1 MSKQNNTATKTLN
14 EAEQIAEALK
24 KSTKKSLSEMVK
36 TAISQM
42 ILESEEDDEKDV
54 ETPDTEETKTE
65 TPTPA
70 QEDNDDYDEEDVEID
85 DESANADG
93 EEGSD
98 DANAEAE
105 EEDWSDME
113 DYKVGDNEYDLSNSS
128 NEEALRV
135 YNKLND
141 DDDILV
147 KKVDDTSYE
156 IKDEET
162 GAEYVIDID
171 VDALATDADSDVEDV
186 DSEDEVELDL
196 SDEDDEPAE
205 FDIELDDEEPEAEI
219 DVEVDDEDDEDLL
232 NETDLGYTNTYQK
245 DVMPGLNMN
254 EPANP
259 SATYSMD
266 AGAPKGN
273 KRPYSGYKKET
284 GKPFIQE
291 DMEECGGTVPGT
303 NEGDLP
309 LDEAELDE
317 HVGGAVKDHTMVK
330 TYKPKGRLQYGPG
343 KSVRHQVSAAGEKEA
358 PELNEELAAI
368 KEDNA
373 KYRNY
378 ISSIK
383 KNLYE
388 AFVTNVKLGNILKL
402 VCENSTTPEEKK
414 NIVER
419 FNNAKTIKESKMLYE
434 TIKNELKAT
443 AKSAPILEHQI
454 SAEPKKTLNETTIFT
469 SNPVLDLMHRMDN
482 MDKMWKK

>member
-42 ILESEEDDEKDV
+42 ILEGEKEDDEKK
-54 ETPDTEETKTE
+54 TPDTEETKTE
-65 TPTPA
+65 TPAPDT

-85 DESANADG
+85 DDSADADG
-93 EEGSD
+93 KESSD
-98 DANAEAE
+98 DSED
-105 EEDWSDME
+105 EDWSDME

-186 DSEDEVELDL
+186 DGEDEVELDL
-196 SDEDDEPAE
+196 SDEDDEEPAE
-205 FDIELDDEEPEAEI
+205 FDVELDNEEPEAEI
-219 DVEVDDEDDEDLL
+219 DVEMDDDDDEDLL
-232 NETDLGYTNTYQK
+232 NETNLNYTNTYQD

-259 SATYSMD
+259 NATYSMD

-284 GKPFIQE
+284 GKPFVQE
-291 DMEECGGTVPGT
+291 NVEECGLMTDEPELEEAT
-303 NEGDLP
+303 N
-309 LDEAELDE
+309 
-317 HVGGAVKDHTMVK
+317 VGGAVQQRTSSKSNI
-330 TYKPKGRLQYGPG
+330 PSGRKNYGP
-343 KSVRHQVSAAGEKEA
+343 KTKRHVSAAGEYSETI
-358 PELNEELAAI
+358 NEELKAI
-368 KEDNA
+368 KEDNT

-378 ISSIK
+378 IGTIK

-414 NIVER
+414 SIVER